1 MTQRL
6 HGKVALITGAA
17 RGQGRSHAVRLA
29 EEGADVIAVDVCEQ
43 IASCPYPGAT
53 EGDLEETVRLVE
65 KHGRRIVAVKADVRS
80 SEQLDAAVASGVAE
94 LGRVD
99 VVCANAGIG
108 SFAPAWLTSDEQW
121 RDILDINLTG
131 VWRTCKAA
139 IPTMIAQETGGSII
153 ITSSAAALR
162 ANGNLAAYS
171 SAKLGLVGL
180 MRELALELA
189 PHRVRV
195 NTVHPCEVN
204 TPMIDNDEVGALF
217 MPGRTLSSPEER
229 RDAMAKIL
237 TPIKM
242 LPIPWVEAED
252 VSNLVAFLASDESRY
267 ITGTTMRVD
276 GGYSAK

>member
-1 MTQRL
+1 MMQRL
-6 HGKVALITGAA
+6 DGKVALITGAA
-17 RGQGRSHAVRLA
+17 RGQGRSHAIRLA
-29 EEGADVIAVDVCEQ
+29 EEGADIIAIDVCEQ

-53 EGDLEETVRLVE
+53 DDDLAETVRLVE
-65 KHGRRIVAVKADVRS
+65 KLDRRIVAVKADVRS
-80 SEQLDAAVASGVAE
+80 SEQLDAAVASGLAE
-94 LGRVD
+94 LGRID
-99 VVCANAGIG
+99 IVCANAGIG
-108 SFAPAWLTSDEQW
+108 SFAPAWLITDEQW

-139 IPTMIAQETGGSII
+139 IPTLIEQGDGGSII

-171 SAKLGLVGL
+171 AAKLGLVGL

-189 PHRVRV
+189 PHRIRV

-217 MPGRTLSSPEER
+217 MPGRPVGSPEER
-229 RDAMAKIL
+229 RAAMAEIL

-252 VSNLVAFLASDESRY
+252 VSNLVAFLAGGESRY

>member
-1 MTQRL
+1 MERL
-6 HGKVALITGAA
+6 TGKVALITGAA

-29 EEGADVIAVDVCEQ
+29 EEGADIIALDICEQ

-53 EGDLEETVRLVE
+53 EDDLEETARLVE
-65 KHGRRIVAVKADVRS
+65 KLGRRVVTRVADVRS
-80 SEQLDAAVASGVAE
+80 SEQLDAAVADGVTE
-94 LGRVD
+94 LGRID
-99 VVCANAGIG
+99 IVCANAGIG
-108 SFAPAWLTSDEQW
+108 SFAPAWLTTDDQW
-121 RDILDINLTG
+121 RDVLDINLTG
-131 VWRTCKAA
+131 VWRTCKAVVPQL
-139 IPTMIAQETGGSII
+139 IEQGDGGSII

-162 ANGNLAAYS
+162 ANGNLAAYA

-180 MRELALELA
+180 MHELALELA
-189 PHRVRV
+189 PHHVRV

-217 MPGRTLSSPEER
+217 MPGRPIGSAEQR
-229 RDAMAKIL
+229 REAMAEIL

-242 LPIPWVEAED
+242 LPIPWVEPED
-252 VSNLVAFLASDESRY
+252 ISHLVAFLASDESRY

>member
-1 MTQRL
+1 MQRL
-6 HGKVALITGAA
+6 DGKVALITGAA

-29 EEGADVIAVDVCEQ
+29 EEGADIIAIDICEQ

-53 EGDLEETVRLVE
+53 EDDLAETVRLVE
-65 KHGRRIVAVKADVRS
+65 KLDRRIVAVKADVRS
-80 SEQLDAAVASGVAE
+80 SAQLDAAAASGLAE
-94 LGRVD
+94 LGRID
-99 VVCANAGIG
+99 IVCANAGIG
-108 SFAPAWLTSDEQW
+108 SFAPAHLITDEQW
-121 RDILDINLTG
+121 RDILDINLSG
-131 VWRTCKAA
+131 VWRTCKAT
-139 IPTMIAQETGGSII
+139 IPTLIEQGDGGSII

-171 SAKLGLVGL
+171 AAKLGLVGL

-217 MPGRTLSSPEER
+217 LPGQPVGTREER
-229 RDAMAKIL
+229 MAAMAAVL

-252 VSNLVAFLASDESRY
+252 VSNLVAFLAGDESRY
-267 ITGTTMRVD
+267 ITGTTLRVD